1 MNFMRTFSYSL
12 VHLCGVVAAGDVDL
26 ALVQRTVNTYT
37 LGALAQKQRQ
47 QHQLGLDFST
57 KGTMYTI
64 QYKIS
69 TFKLVGDCSDGWRNN
84 AELTAFGKV
93 NGCSTGCVTGGS
105 NGDANS
111 WTKNGNWCENTIN
124 TTSPT
129 LDLEFE
135 AWEDDRGGRCDYN
148 NYDDCHSKKKVTESL
163 QPSTSWAEIK
173 VRDSQFEMTVKY
185 KLNEIT
191 PTPTPMPTPTPTPV
205 PPTPMPTPTPTPEPP
220 TPMPTPTPTPEPTQ
234 CTDAS
239 CQAYADPHVSGFD
252 NENNVGPAS
261 LSLLSQR
268 SLISRF
274 VGKRPEDLNLNQTGD
289 FWFVKNDMVHIQGRF
304 AFSQEFAPDGAAIG
318 AVAVGGPF
326 LGGSVLLVE
335 PLNGGVEWNGE
346 RVSCDEATSTIPL
359 PGKREIQCSRDNMS
373 DLAFEFPLSGTSC
386 SNAALKMKINRFER
400 HVDVKI
406 TMPPLP
412 GGTSGECGNFNGL
425 PEDDVGKSLEHR
437 RVSVPKG
444 ETLFSP

>member
-1 MNFMRTFSYSL
+1 MNFMRAFSCSL
-12 VHLCGVVAAGDVDL
+12 VHLCGVVAAGYVDL
-26 ALVQRTVNTYT
+26 ALVQRTVNTRT

-47 QHQLGLDFST
+47 QHQLGSDFST
-57 KGTMYTI
+57 KGTQYTL

-69 TFKLVGDCSDGWRNN
+69 KFQLTSGCTDGWGDS
-84 AELTAFGKV
+84 EFTAYGKV
-93 NGCSTGCVTGGS
+93 NGCSTGCLQGSS
-105 NGDANS
+105 NGNANS
-111 WTKNGNWCENTIN
+111 WAKSGNWCEDTIN

-129 LDLEFE
+129 LDLELE
-135 AWEDDRGGRCDYN
+135 AWEDDRGGSCDYN
-148 NYDDCHSKKKVTESL
+148 SGDDCLSKKSVRESL
-163 QPSTSWAEIK
+163 QPSTSWAEIA
-173 VRDSQFEMTVKY
+173 VREHKFTMTVKY
-185 KLNEIT
+185 KLIEIT
-191 PTPTPMPTPTPTPV
+191 PTPTPL
-205 PPTPMPTPTPTPEPP
+205 PTPTPTPEPTPKPTPTP

-239 CQAYADPHVSGFD
+239 CQAYADPHVRGFD

-346 RVSCDEATSTIPL
+346 RVSCDEATWTIPL
-359 PGKREIQCSRDNMS
+359 PGKRKIQCSRDNMS
-373 DLAFEFPLSGTSC
+373 DLAIEFPLSGTSC

-425 PEDDVGKSLEHR
+425 PEDDVEKSLEHR
-437 RVSVPKG
+437 SLSVLKG
-444 ETLFSP
+444 ESLFFSP

>member
-1 MNFMRTFSYSL
+1 MNFMRAFSYSL
-12 VHLCGVVAAGDVDL
+12 LHLCGVVAAGDVDL

-47 QHQLGLDFST
+47 QHQLGVDFST
-57 KGTMYTI
+57 KGTMYTL

-69 TFKLVGDCSDGWRNN
+69 KFQLTSECQDFGSS
-84 AELTAFGKV
+84 ELTAFGKV
-93 NGCSTGCVTGGS
+93 NDCSTGCVQGDS
-105 NGDANS
+105 NGNANS
-111 WTKNGNWCENTIN
+111 WVRNGNWCERTIN

-129 LDLEFE
+129 LNLEFE
-135 AWEDDRGGRCDYN
+135 AWEDDKGGRCDYN
-148 NYDDCHSKKKVTESL
+148 NGDDCHSQKKMTTTL
-163 QPSTSWAEIK
+163 NPSTSWAEI
-173 VRDSQFEMTVKY
+173 VVHDSFFAMTVNY
-185 KLNEIT
+185 KLTEIT
-191 PTPTPMPTPTPTPV
+191 PT
-205 PPTPMPTPTPTPEPP
+205 PTPMPTPTPTPEPP

-373 DLAFEFPLSGTSC
+373 DLAIEFPLSGTSC

-425 PEDDVGKSLEHR
+425 PEDDVEKSLEHR
-437 RVSVPKG
+437 SLSVLKG
-444 ETLFSP
+444 ESLFAP